1 MVLTMQEVIPIGLC
15 VVTQDLMDAKR
26 FRQNF
31 CDTLILRG
39 NDRTLIGKLTP
50 FKQELNSR
58 MYQTKFLEGHKAVIM
73 SNIDKIISIT
83 ASRYAQMDPNA
94 VSSIVENG
102 KIIIAKVMVASSF
115 DEIAQLEN
123 TFKSKITLPVY
134 DLFTKNLKRSN
145 ISMV

>member
-1 MVLTMQEVIPIGLC
+1 MQEVIPIGLC
-15 VVTQDLMDAKR
+15 VATQDLIDARR

-39 NDRTLIGKLTP
+39 RERALIEKLTP

-58 MYQTKFLEGHKAVIM
+58 MHQSKYLEGHKAVII
-73 SNIDKIISIT
+73 SNIDKIISVT
-83 ASRYAQMDPNA
+83 ASRYAQMDPNT

-102 KIIIAKVMVASSF
+102 KVIIIKVMAALSF

-123 TFKSKITLPVY
+123 VFKSKITLPVY
-134 DLFTKNLKRSN
+134 DLFTRNLKRSN